1 MTTEPTPKTF
11 KRLIACCDGTW
22 MDSDKGYQEPG
33 LFEKEGSL
41 QVPSNVTRIS
51 RCFEKRCND
60 GKLQVVNYESGVGT
74 GSNMLD
80 SITGGAFGQGL
91 AERMRETY
99 SFICSNYMDGDE
111 IILVGFSRGAF
122 TVRSVAGMIGHLG
135 LLTREGVEF
144 FYPIFKDMQHWMDD
158 DYEDPFPN
166 IPFPDKPKGKDAADK
181 YRARLEQLGYTR
193 VRREQGDEIITI
205 RAVCVWDTVGSLGI
219 PKIAWLDKL
228 EHAFQALALDETR
241 PPFSPAVWERLPE
254 NRYTTD
260 LRQVWFPGNHGNIG
274 GGWEDQGIANCTL
287 AWMMDQL
294 ASIGVEFD
302 LPSLER
308 CFVQNVKYYHKT
320 PSKLSIKSRKKKQK
334 QKIPTGSRMTDS
346 KSADLLQ
353 YAQEYASKNEDLYE
367 LLGVDALT
375 PKEEIHRAWRK
386 RSLKYHPDKA
396 GDKFDAEVWEKF
408 ERARDILSDPG
419 ARGAYDG
426 AIKAALLRKQEY
438 EARDK
443 KNKALVDDL
452 EARENAWKVQREE
465 KEQREKDEI
474 EKERS
479 RLVEQRRLREEEEK
493 RQVAAA
499 QEVEDLAEAK
509 RRLKEKKEKKKQ
521 DEAREKFLRKSRMAA
536 EATDGKPASGPVN
549 GAMNVPG
556 DYSVDFGTEQ
566 KLYWELVCDK
576 LRAVQAVKNLQKN
589 QATPEEYQQAEQG
602 LLEAKTRIH
611 QAEVRFAEQA
621 SAS

>member
-1 MTTEPTPKTF
+1 MTTEPIPKTV

-41 QVPSNVTRIS
+41 QTPSNVTRIS

-74 GSNMLD
+74 GSNRLD

-122 TVRSVAGMIGHLG
+122 TVRSVAGMIGNLG

-144 FYPIFKDMQHWMDD
+144 FYPIFKDMQHWMDA

-193 VRREQGDEIITI
+193 VKRDQGDEIITI
-205 RAVCVWDTVGSLGI
+205 KAVCVWDTVGSLGI

-228 EHAFQALALDETR
+228 GIHRIEHAFQALALDETR
-241 PPFSPAVWERLPE
+241 PPFQPAVWERLPE

-334 QKIPTGSRMTDS
+334 QKPRQWAMSPIYENNRPFRPWGLGAINKSPGILYKLSGQTTRTPGLYRPTDRRS
-346 KSADLLQ
+346 KSDKSRYLLDT
-353 YAQEYASKNEDLYE
+353 NERIHSSVRVRLACKGLSLDDE
-367 LLGVDALT
+367 HVWDCPALLGKWKL
-375 PKEEIHRAWRK
+375 K
-386 RSLKYHPDKA
+386 RT
-396 GDKFDAEVWEKF
+396 
-408 ERARDILSDPG
+408 
-419 ARGAYDG
+419 
-426 AIKAALLRKQEY
+426 
-438 EARDK
+438 
-443 KNKALVDDL
+443 
-452 EARENAWKVQREE
+452 
-465 KEQREKDEI
+465 
-474 EKERS
+474 
-479 RLVEQRRLREEEEK
+479 
-493 RQVAAA
+493 
-499 QEVEDLAEAK
+499 
-509 RRLKEKKEKKKQ
+509 
-521 DEAREKFLRKSRMAA
+521 REKFNDPVPQEPGWCPHSAKDNMGHPNDWSKGRWVWEYIGSEKNGP
-536 EATDGKPASGPVN
+536 TDKRQRVMVEEPLGPYERYLLSLSA
-549 GAMNVPG
+549 GTPNVYHFA
-556 DYSVDFGTEQ
+556 DTVDF
-566 KLYWELVCDK
+566 
-576 LRAVQAVKNLQKN
+576 
-589 QATPEEYQQAEQG
+589 
-602 LLEAKTRIH
+602 
-611 QAEVRFAEQA
+611 
-621 SAS
+621 